1 MNLILISTS
10 EIIIKIFSL
19 VCQKIDIGLEIKTNF
34 NIDND
39 VDFIIIDGDFLDDD
53 FNSLKNLCSKLGLIT
68 NKNLAFSKARDF
80 ELSTPFLPT
89 YLKKI
94 LEKQIKD
101 INDKKEIPLQNYINE
116 EEININETK
125 TITNYVESLA
135 DDIASNIESENDES
149 IVSFSTLNE
158 GGILDDSELSKI
170 SIILNDD
177 KIKNEVL
184 PSIREWKDISSIIDE
199 ALVEVKD
206 FSFEKL
212 KEKQSYKLILSDYNM
227 NELKPLFNKFDQNFI
242 DRLSNGEE
250 IELILCLKANYD

>member
-1 MNLILISTS
+1 M
-10 EIIIKIFSL
+10 
-19 VCQKIDIGLEIKTNF
+19 
-34 NIDND
+34 
-39 VDFIIIDGDFLDDD
+39 
-53 FNSLKNLCSKLGLIT
+53 
-68 NKNLAFSKARDF
+68 
-80 ELSTPFLPT
+80 
-89 YLKKI
+89 
-94 LEKQIKD
+94 
-101 INDKKEIPLQNYINE
+101 
-116 EEININETK
+116 
-125 TITNYVESLA
+125 
-135 DDIASNIESENDES
+135 
-149 IVSFSTLNE
+149 SFSTLNE